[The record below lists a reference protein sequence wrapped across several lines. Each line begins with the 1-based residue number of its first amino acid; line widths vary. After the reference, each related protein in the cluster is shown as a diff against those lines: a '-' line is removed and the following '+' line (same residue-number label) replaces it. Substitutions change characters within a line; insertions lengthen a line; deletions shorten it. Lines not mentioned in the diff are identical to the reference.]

1 VEEVKLLLTFSR
13 KGKHDPGREP
23 VIARVVKETGVL
35 INVEK
40 ANIDS
45 MAGEVLIDVP
55 DADAEMIRR
64 RMEEMGVAVRV
75 LENAIARNEDECID
89 CGACIS
95 VCPQD
100 VFAFD
105 QEWRLQVRQGRCVL
119 CGKCIRACPHGALS
133 QQE

>member
-1 VEEVKLLLTFSR
+1 MKLRLAFSR
-13 KGKHDPGREP
+13 KGKTDPGREP

-55 DADAEMIRR
+55 DRDADLVRR
-64 RMEEMGVAVRV
+64 CLEEMGVTVRAM
-75 LENAIARNEDECID
+75 ENAVIRDEEECVD

-95 VCPQD
+95 VCPQE
-100 VFAFD
+100 VFSFD
-105 QEWRLQVRQGRCVL
+105 AEWRLCVSAERCVL
-119 CGKCIRACPHGALS
+119 CGKCIQACPHGALS
-133 QQE
+133 QQG